1 MLISI
6 HATSDFLFSNYP
18 IFVSHLNRNLLLLL
32 LLLFLFFISTTDP
45 GQQPFTFQVGLGKVI
60 QGVL

>member
-18 IFVSHLNRNLLLLL
+18 IFVSHLNRNLLLYVVVVVV
-32 LLLFLFFISTTDP
+32 FVFY
-45 GQQPFTFQVGLGKVI
+45 
-60 QGVL
+60 